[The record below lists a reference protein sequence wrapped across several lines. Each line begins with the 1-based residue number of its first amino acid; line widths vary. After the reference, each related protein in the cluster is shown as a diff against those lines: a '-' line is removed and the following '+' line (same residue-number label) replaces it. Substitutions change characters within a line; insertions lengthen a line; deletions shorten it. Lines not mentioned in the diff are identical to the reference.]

1 MKQVEVR
8 GENADFGP
16 PRGWDQ
22 DKDGT
27 CGRLSVRRE
36 PYRNGNVELTSA
48 WRPSPSELARLNAGC
63 VVELGCIGI
72 QPPVRLSVSLPG
84 EYSTDGV

>member
-36 PYRNGNVELTSA
+36 PYRNGNVELISA
-48 WRPSPSELARLNAGC
+48 WKPTPDELALLNTGG
-63 VVELGCIGI
+63 VVELGCINI
-72 QPPVRLSVSLPG
+72 QPPVRLHVVD
-84 EYSTDGV
+84 YSDGV